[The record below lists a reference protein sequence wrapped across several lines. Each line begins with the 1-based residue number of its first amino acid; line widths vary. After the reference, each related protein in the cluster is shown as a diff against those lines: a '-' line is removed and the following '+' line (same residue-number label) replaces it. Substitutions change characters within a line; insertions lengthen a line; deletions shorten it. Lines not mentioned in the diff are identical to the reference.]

1 MFFFLFFFFRLC
13 FSEFSTLDFAKC
25 LMIKLPTDSG
35 ELQIT
40 LESHR
45 VKHLQYCSLQI
56 MAYIIIMIR
65 VGQGI
70 QGLFLRWV

>member
-1 MFFFLFFFFRLC
+1 
-13 FSEFSTLDFAKC
+13 
-25 LMIKLPTDSG
+25 MIKLLTDFG

-45 VKHLQYCSLQI
+45 VKHLQHCSLQI
-56 MAYIIIMIR
+56 MAYIIIVIQ

-70 QGLFLRWV
+70 QGLFLHWV